1 MDTRGQGSNGWS
13 AGDTPDPDAG
23 SGPQTPGFMTNGIG
37 DPKRYYYRRVFTD
50 AVRAVEVARAHP
62 AVDPER
68 VAVGGGS
75 QGGGITLAVAGLVDR
90 LAAVMPDVPFLSHYR
105 RATEITDSH
114 PYAEI
119 ATYCKTHRDQIE
131 QVFTTL
137 SYFDAVN
144 FAPRA
149 TAPALFSVGLM
160 DAICPPS
167 TVYAAY
173 NHYAAAKEIEVWPYN
188 GHEGGA
194 AFQRAAQ
201 LRFLA
206 RAFDTKPEESSPQDG
221 LAGIGY
227 ERPPKVTR
235 MVGGVTGLGCHR
247 HRQPGGPVAGTA
259 DVLAGHHETPARVDE
274 ADPLPGPAAGDQQ
287 RGHVRPRVVV
297 QAQKRWAAAGVAGH
311 RLDDLGRLGELLGC
325 VDDGGRPDHER
336 EPAGQRTSGAT
347 SRAGPSGGARPR
359 RPGRRRGRSG

>member
-1 MDTRGQGSNGWS
+1 MLTDWPLERLREYRPERIEPADFTEFWRGTLDSARAAAAPAKFRSYDAGLATVEVFDLTFTGYAGHPIRGWFFLPRGSRGALPCVVEYIGYGGGRGFPHEWLHWSAAGYAHLVMDTRGQGSNGWS

-62 AVDPER
+62 AVDPDR
-68 VAVGGGS
+68 VAVCGGS
-75 QGGGITLAVAGLVDR
+75 QGGGITLAVAGLMDG
-90 LAAVMPDVPFLSHYR
+90 LAAAMPDVPFLSHYR

-119 ATYCKTHRDQIE
+119 ATYCKTHRDQTD

-160 DAICPPS
+160 DPVCPPS

-201 LRFLA
+201 LRFLSRVFEA
-206 RAFDTKPEESSPQDG
+206 KPAE
-221 LAGIGY
+221 
-227 ERPPKVTR
+227 
-235 MVGGVTGLGCHR
+235 
-247 HRQPGGPVAGTA
+247 
-259 DVLAGHHETPARVDE
+259 
-274 ADPLPGPAAGDQQ
+274 
-287 RGHVRPRVVV
+287 
-297 QAQKRWAAAGVAGH
+297 
-311 RLDDLGRLGELLGC
+311 DD
-325 VDDGGRPDHER
+325 
-336 EPAGQRTSGAT
+336 
-347 SRAGPSGGARPR
+347 
-359 RPGRRRGRSG
+359 